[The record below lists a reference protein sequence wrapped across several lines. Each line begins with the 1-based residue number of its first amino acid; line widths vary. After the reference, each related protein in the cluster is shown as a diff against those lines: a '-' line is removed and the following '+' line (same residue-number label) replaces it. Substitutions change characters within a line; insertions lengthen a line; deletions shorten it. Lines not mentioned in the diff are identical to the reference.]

1 MLYGS
6 FCGPAIVLIHLDL
19 GLQGICV
26 GFHYLVQMGYLSKKK
41 KTYNWV
47 IFLQTHFLFV
57 NSLGFIGKGSIR
69 KRQKKKNVWGVTSTT
84 HEAWTH
90 HMVSAKPTPWS
101 EEITWVEKYG
111 FWAHYVPWA
120 QLWGILGNK
129 PNSVFF
135 FFF

>member
-26 GFHYLVQMGYLSKKK
+26 GFHYLVQMGTYQKK

-69 KRQKKKNVWGVTSTT
+69 KRQAKKKKNMFDVCLQAQPMR
-84 HEAWTH
+84 HEL
-90 HMVSAKPTPWS
+90 
-101 EEITWVEKYG
+101 ITWCRLSPLREVRK
-111 FWAHYVPWA
+111 
-120 QLWGILGNK
+120 
-129 PNSVFF
+129 
-135 FFF
+135 